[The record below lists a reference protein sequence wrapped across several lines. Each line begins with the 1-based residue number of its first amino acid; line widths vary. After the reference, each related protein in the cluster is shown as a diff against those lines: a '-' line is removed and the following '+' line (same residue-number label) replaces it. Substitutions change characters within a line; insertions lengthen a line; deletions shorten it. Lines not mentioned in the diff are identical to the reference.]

1 VSEEKDT
8 HDLLIESMMEYCK
21 YQDRFENKGGDEAGV
36 KARVA
41 LNNIKK
47 LCIQRRDEIQNKR
60 IERRK
65 LRNTKKGRPFNITI
79 RSYQ

>member
-1 VSEEKDT
+1 MTDEKDV
-8 HDLLIESMMEYCK
+8 HDLLIEYMMEYFK
-21 YQDRFENKGGDEAGV
+21 YHDRFEHKGSDEAGV

-41 LNNIKK
+41 LNDIRK
-47 LCIQRRDEIQNKR
+47 LCIERREEIQAKR

-79 RSYQ
+79 GSY

>member
-1 VSEEKDT
+1 MSDEKDT
-8 HDLLIESMMEYCK
+8 HDLLIETMMEYCK
-21 YQDRFENKGGDEAGV
+21 CQDRFEHKGSDEAGV

-41 LNNIKK
+41 LNDIRK
-47 LCIQRRDEIQNKR
+47 LCIQRRDEIQKKR

-79 RSYQ
+79 GSY